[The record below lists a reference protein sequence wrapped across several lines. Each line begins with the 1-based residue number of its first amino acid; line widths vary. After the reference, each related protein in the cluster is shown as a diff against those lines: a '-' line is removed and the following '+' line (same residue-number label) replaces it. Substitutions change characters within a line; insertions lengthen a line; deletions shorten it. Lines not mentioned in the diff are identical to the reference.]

1 MSIFFESQFWWPSF
15 AVFFFPREN
24 RPSFR
29 ENFCS
34 CFREKSKV
42 CVNKIQKVHVK
53 NPKCPWK
60 FWKNFFREIRFLDL
74 KKKQKLHSWKPKSG
88 REKSGKSLW
97 MYLFLQTFFNF
108 VTILFGIHRLLYYW
122 FEVLC
127 VKIKTFA
134 WKNSFLLA
142 WKLKANTWN
151 IKKKSTWKN
160 HIVREIS
167 EKSIREKRLPH
178 VKKMKKWPKKRFTHT
193 FFFT

>member
-1 MSIFFESQFWWPSF
+1 MKNHNPSIQC
-15 AVFFFPREN
+15 FFP
-24 RPSFR
+24 PW
-29 ENFCS
+29 
-34 CFREKSKV
+34 KS
-42 CVNKIQKVHVK
+42 HFL
-53 NPKCPWK
+53 PWK
-60 FWKNFFREIRFLDL
+60 FLQLLPWKIQSVREKKSKSTREKPKVPVKILKKSYVKIWFLYV
-74 KKKQKLHSWKPKSG
+74 KKKQKLHAWKPKSG

-151 IKKKSTWKN
+151 LKKKSTWKN